1 MTEYPE
7 MTKTHWP
14 DGIRLVISISMQFEA
29 GGEAPYGP
37 GGPFSGFIDMDPA
50 YPDFPTKSWY
60 KYGYREGIQRM
71 LDLWDKHKIKVTSHM
86 VGSAVDRSP
95 DVARLIVE
103 RGHEAAAHGRDW
115 VQQYDLQYEDE
126 KKFIQDNIDSVVK
139 ATGVRPIGY
148 NGAAM
153 RGTINTLKILQELGF
168 KYFIDDVSRDE
179 PFLIKVRDK
188 DMAIV
193 PYSLNLNDIIQYEAY
208 KFSTMALEQEMKDEF
223 DQLYE
228 EAGHRRRMMAISTHD
243 RIQGRPYRVRSL
255 GRFLEYAS
263 KHPGVAFLRK
273 DQIAEIAYNDEKPVR
288 DVNEHEAWADW
299 ERKHGKQKIKAIA

>member
-1 MTEYPE
+1 M
-7 MTKTHWP
+7 MKTYWP
-14 DGIRLVISISMQFEA
+14 DGSRLVISISMQFEA

-37 GGPFSGFIDMDPA
+37 GGPFSGFIEMDPA

-71 LDLWDKHKIKVTSHM
+71 LDLWDKYGIKVTSHM
-86 VGSAVDRSP
+86 VGSAVDRAP
-95 DVARLIVE
+95 EVAREIVE

-115 VQQYDLQYEDE
+115 VQQYDLEYEAE
-126 KKFIQDNIDSVVK
+126 KKFIQDNIDSIRK
-139 ATGVRPIGY
+139 ATGKVPVGY

-168 KYFIDDVSRDE
+168 TYFIDDVSRDE
-179 PFLIKVRDK
+179 PFLIKVRDR

-193 PYSLNLNDIIQYEAY
+193 PYSLNLNDIIQFESY
-208 KFSTMALEQEMKDEF
+208 KFSSLAFEQQLKDEF

-228 EAGHRRRMMAISTHD
+228 EGASRRRMMAISTHD

-263 KHPGVAFLRK
+263 RHRGVTFLRK
-273 DQIAEIAYNDEKPVR
+273 DEIARIIYNDPSPLR
-288 DVNEHEAWADW
+288 DINEHDAWAAW
-299 ERKHGKQKIKAIA
+299 ERQNGTQRIQPIA

>member
-1 MTEYPE
+1 MSKAY
-7 MTKTHWP
+7 WP
-14 DGIRLVISISMQFEA
+14 DGSRLVISISMQMEA

-37 GGPFSGFIDMDPA
+37 GGPFSGFIDMDPS

-71 LDLWDKHKIKVTSHM
+71 LDLWDRFGIKVTSHM
-86 VGSAVDRSP
+86 VGSAVDRAP
-95 DVARLIVE
+95 EVAKEIVE

-115 VQQYDLQYEDE
+115 VQQYDLDYEAE
-126 KKFIQDNIDSVVK
+126 KRFIQDNIDSVRR
-139 ATGVRPIGY
+139 ATGKVPVGY

-168 KYFIDDVSRDE
+168 RYFIDDVSRDE
-179 PFLIKVRDK
+179 PFLIKVREK

-193 PYSLNLNDIIQYEAY
+193 PYSLNLNDIIQFEAY
-208 KFSTMALEQEMKDEF
+208 KFSTGEYEQQLKDEF

-228 EAGHRRRMMAISTHD
+228 EGAMRRRMMAISTHD

-255 GRFLEYAS
+255 ARFLEYAS
-263 KHPGVAFLRK
+263 KHEGVTFLRK
-273 DQIAEIAYNDEKPVR
+273 DQIAEIIYSDPQPLR
-288 DVNEHEAWADW
+288 DVNEHDAWAEW
-299 ERKHGKQKIKAIA
+299 ERKHGKQKIAPIV

>member
-1 MTEYPE
+1 MSKSY
-7 MTKTHWP
+7 WP
-14 DGIRLVISISMQFEA
+14 DGSRLVISISMQMEA

-71 LDLWDKHKIKVTSHM
+71 LDLWDRFGVKVTSHM
-86 VGSAVDRSP
+86 VGSAVDRAP
-95 DVARLIVE
+95 EVAKEIVE
-103 RGHEAAAHGRDW
+103 RGHEAAAHSRDW
-115 VQQYDLQYEDE
+115 VQQYDLDYNAE
-126 KKFIQDNIDSVVK
+126 KKFIQDNIDSVK
-139 ATGVRPIGY
+139 RATGKVPIGY

-153 RGTINTLKILQELGF
+153 RGTINTLKILQDLGF

-179 PFLIKVRDK
+179 PFLIKVRDE
-188 DMAIV
+188 DMAVI
-193 PYSLNLNDIIQYEAY
+193 PYTLNLNDIIQFESY
-208 KFSTMALEQEMKDEF
+208 KFSSLEFEQQLKDEF

-228 EAGHRRRMMAISTHD
+228 EAAVRRRMMAISTHD

-263 KHPGVAFLRK
+263 RHKGVTFMRK
-273 DQIAEIAYNDEKPVR
+273 DQIADIIYSDSHPLR
-288 DVNEHEAWADW
+288 DINEHDAWAEW
-299 ERKHGKQKIKAIA
+299 ERKHGNQKIVPVA

>member
-1 MTEYPE
+1 MSKSY
-7 MTKTHWP
+7 WP
-14 DGIRLVISISMQFEA
+14 DGTRLVISISMQMEA
-29 GGEAPYGP
+29 GGESPYGP

-71 LDLWDKHKIKVTSHM
+71 LDLWDRFGIKVTSHM
-86 VGSAVDRSP
+86 VGSAVDRVP
-95 DVARLIVE
+95 EVAKEIVD

-115 VQQYDLQYEDE
+115 VQQYDLDYEAE
-126 KKFIQDNIDSVVK
+126 KKFIQDNIDSIK
-139 ATGVRPIGY
+139 RATGQVPIGY

-153 RGTINTLKILQELGF
+153 RGTINTLKILQDTGF

-179 PFLIKVRDK
+179 PFLIKVRNK

-193 PYSLNLNDIIQYEAY
+193 PYTLNLNDIIQFEAY
-208 KFSTMALEQEMKDEF
+208 KFSSLEFEQQLKDEF

-228 EAGHRRRMMAISTHD
+228 EAAIRRRMMAISTHD

-263 KHPGVAFLRK
+263 RHRGVTFLRK
-273 DQIAEIAYNDEKPVR
+273 DQIANIVYSDPVPLR
-288 DVNEHEAWADW
+288 DINEHDVWAEW
-299 ERKHGKQKIKAIA
+299 ERKHGKQKIAPVA